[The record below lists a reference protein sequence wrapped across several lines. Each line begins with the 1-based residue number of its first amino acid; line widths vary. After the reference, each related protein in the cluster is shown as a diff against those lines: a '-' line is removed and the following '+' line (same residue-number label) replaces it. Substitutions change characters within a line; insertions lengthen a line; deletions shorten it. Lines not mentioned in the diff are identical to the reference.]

1 MTVQEKMYTVEEF
14 MEVAQSAEYSDQ
26 RLELING
33 EICVMSPSSSLNA
46 GVALRIGRFLDEYV
60 EKHNLG
66 YATGADGGYRLGHRN
81 VLVPDVAFIS
91 AGRTK
96 GPSDNV
102 YEVAPDLAVEVIS
115 PSETNRQVLDKA
127 RAYLVAGTKLVWAVY
142 PKEQVIDVIR
152 LAPDDHLDIETLTV
166 ENVLSGGDVLP
177 GFEIQVKVIFPKKS
191 GK

>member
-1 MTVQEKMYTVEEF
+1 MTVQEQTYTVEEF
-14 MEVAQSAEYSDQ
+14 LKVAQSAEYRDQ

-46 GVALRIGRFLDEYV
+46 SVALRIGRFLDEYV

-91 AGRTK
+91 AGRTR
-96 GPSDNV
+96 GPGDNV
-102 YEVAPDLAVEVIS
+102 FEVAPDLAVEVIS

-127 RAYLVAGTKLVWAVY
+127 RAYLQAGTELVWAVY
-142 PKEQVIDVIR
+142 PREQLIDVIR
-152 LAPDDHLDIETLTV
+152 LTGDDHLDIETLTI
-166 ENVLSGGDVLP
+166 EGVLSGGDVLP
-177 GFEIQVKVIFPKKS
+177 GFEIPVKSIFSQKS